1 MRAVGRVVNMNKSQ
15 FIVEAIAFNS
25 DDKEIARG
33 NGIFVRTKSL
43 LQDMPGYAK

>member
-1 MRAVGRVVNMNKSQ
+1 MDGATLLDV
-15 FIVEAIAFNS
+15 AIFN